1 MQDVQGTIHWQL
13 RNTKSEVIVSGSM
26 EASCPALTA
35 KNIGNADLGD
45 YADVLTDRFKM
56 REYYL
61 TFTLENETG
70 TLASGSK
77 LFVLP
82 KTFLFQRPEIRTE
95 ITETA
100 EHFALTLSA
109 DAYVMAVC
117 LDCKTLDVD
126 FSDNWFDLHGGMPVT
141 VTIPKTNGLT
151 AEKLREELT
160 VTGT

>member
-1 MQDVQGTIHWQL
+1 V
-13 RNTKSEVIVSGSM
+13 
-26 EASCPALTA
+26 
-35 KNIGNADLGD
+35 GNADLGE
-45 YADVLTDRFKM
+45 YADALTDRFRM

-61 TFTLENETG
+61 TFTLEQGNEV
-70 TLASGSK
+70 LASGSK

-100 EHFALTLSA
+100 EHFAVTLSA

-117 LDCKTLDVD
+117 LDGRTMDID

-141 VTIPKTNGLT
+141 VTIPKTEGLT
-151 AEKLREELT
+151 VEKLREELT
-160 VTGT
+160 VRGT